1 MKNIAL
7 KNLHWSDFGWKGFNW
22 NKKIWIPVVVLILV
36 VAGGYTAYRLYT
48 QSKAET
54 ETTSTSTLQTATAR
68 LGNLTVSASAAGK
81 VIAATETS
89 IGFGESGTLIE
100 LLIKEATK
108 SRKARYWPGWKPIR
122 PKRRSL

>member
-7 KNLHWSDFGWKGFNW
+7 KNLHWPDFGWKGFHW

-36 VAGGYTAYRLYT
+36 LIGGYTAYRLYT

-54 ETTSTSTLQTATAR
+54 ERPSASTLQTAIAR

-81 VIAATETS
+81 VIRRHRDRC
-89 IGFGESGTLIE
+89 IGFGGS
-100 LLIKEATK
+100 AC
-108 SRKARYWPGWKPIR
+108 
-122 PKRRSL
+122 